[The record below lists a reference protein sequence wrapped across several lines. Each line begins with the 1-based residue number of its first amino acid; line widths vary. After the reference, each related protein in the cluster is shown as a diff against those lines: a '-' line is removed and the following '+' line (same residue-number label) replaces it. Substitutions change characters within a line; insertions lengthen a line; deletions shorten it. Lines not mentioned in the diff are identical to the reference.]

1 MDKIWPAGLPWP
13 SRTRHR
19 VSSTPMWPKAFRP
32 PLLTSQP
39 TPPQDAAEY
48 AQCESLVKEYEPFI
62 EAMKKRGVDD
72 MELIMVDPW
81 CVGWYSEEEN
91 PGRRLAAP
99 LLFCRTE
106 SDCPMENG

>member
-1 MDKIWPAGLPWP
+1 
-13 SRTRHR
+13 
-19 VSSTPMWPKAFRP
+19 MWPKTFRP
-32 PLLTSQP
+32 PLLTSQT

-62 EAMKKRGVDD
+62 EAMKKRGIDD

-91 PGRRLAAP
+91 PSRRLAAP